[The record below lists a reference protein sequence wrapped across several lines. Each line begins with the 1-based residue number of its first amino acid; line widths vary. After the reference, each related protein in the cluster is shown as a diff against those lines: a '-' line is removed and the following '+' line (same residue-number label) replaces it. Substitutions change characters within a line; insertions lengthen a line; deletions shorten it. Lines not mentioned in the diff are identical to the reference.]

1 MPCKLKSEMARMKF
15 ISLSICLLFCSV
27 AFFMS
32 FQALS
37 GSYETMSGSV
47 AVIASQS
54 EPAKCESRVV
64 ASNDN
69 YSGKQWAIPKTEVP
83 QAWEVTSGKSS
94 VVIAVLDTGIDK
106 GHEDLAGKVIAEANF
121 TDSPTANDIY
131 GHGTHVAGIIAAEAN
146 NVAGIAG
153 VAYDC
158 RLMNVKVADD
168 SGMFYGY
175 VAANG
180 IRWAVEHGADVIN
193 LSLFAVQPSPDMEE
207 AINYA
212 WNRGVV
218 VVAAAGNGIGTKPAY
233 PAYYSNCLA
242 VVATDE
248 NDCVASWSSHGDWVD
263 VAAPGVDIY
272 STLPGNQYDN
282 KSGTSMAAAHVS
294 GLAGLL
300 FTLESDNNGNGFV
313 NDEVRASIEAGCV
326 AADFGIDGIKGRINA
341 LHAVNQALALK

>member
-1 MPCKLKSEMARMKF
+1 
-15 ISLSICLLFCSV
+15 
-27 AFFMS
+27 MS

-54 EPAKCESRVV
+54 EPANCESTVS

-69 YSGKQWAIPKTEVP
+69 YSGKQWAIPKTEAP
-83 QAWEVTSGKSS
+83 QAWVITSGEAS
-94 VVIAVLDTGIDK
+94 VIIAVLDTGIDK

-121 TDSPTANDIY
+121 TDSPTTTDIY
-131 GHGTHVAGIIAAEAN
+131 GHGTHVAGIIAAAAN
-146 NVAGIAG
+146 NGAGIAG

-158 RLMNVKVADD
+158 SLMNIKVADD
-168 SGMFYGY
+168 YGMFYGS
-175 VAANG
+175 AAAKG
-180 IRWAVEHGADVIN
+180 VRWAVEHGADVIN
-193 LSLFAVQPSPDMEE
+193 MSLFSMQPSQELEE

-212 WNRGVV
+212 WSRGVV
-218 VVAAAGNGIGTKPAY
+218 VVAAAGNGTGTKPAY

-272 STLPGNQYDN
+272 STLPGDQYGD

-300 FTLESDNNGNGFV
+300 FALTSDLNGNGFV
-313 NDEVRASIEAGCV
+313 NDEVRADIEGGCDIV
-326 AADFGIDGIKGRINA
+326 GMSGIKGRINA
-341 LHAVNQALALK
+341 FHAVEKALASK

>member
-1 MPCKLKSEMARMKF
+1 MARMKF
-15 ISLSICLLFCSV
+15 MKKFTWLSVCLLFCSV
-27 AFFMS
+27 ATFVS

-37 GSYETMSGSV
+37 GSSETMSGSV
-47 AVIASQS
+47 AVIASQP
-54 EPAKCESRVV
+54 EPASYESAVA

-83 QAWEVTSGKSS
+83 QAWEVTSGKAS

-106 GHEDLAGKVIAEANF
+106 GHEDLAGKVIAEVNF
-121 TDSPTANDIY
+121 TNSPTADDIY
-131 GHGTHVAGIIAAEAN
+131 GHGTHVAGIIAAAAN
-146 NVAGIAG
+146 NGAGIAG

-168 SGMFYGY
+168 NGMFFGS
-175 VAANG
+175 VAAKG
-180 IRWAVEHGADVIN
+180 VRWAVEHGADVIN
-193 LSLFAVQPSPDMEE
+193 MSLFGMQPSQALEE

-212 WNRGVV
+212 WSRGVV

-248 NDCVASWSSHGDWVD
+248 NDCVSSWSSHGDWVD

-272 STLPGNQYDN
+272 STLPGDQYDN

-300 FTLESDNNGNGFV
+300 FALGSDKNGNGFV
-313 NDEVRASIEAGCV
+313 NDEVRADIEAGCDTV
-326 AADFGIDGIKGRINA
+326 DISGGKGRINA
-341 LHAVNQALALK
+341 FNAVSKTLASK

>member
-1 MPCKLKSEMARMKF
+1 MARMKF
-15 ISLSICLLFCSV
+15 IWLSVCLLFCAV
-27 AFFMS
+27 ASLMS

-37 GSYETMSGSV
+37 GSFETMSGSV
-47 AVIASQS
+47 AVIASQP
-54 EPAKCESRVV
+54 EPASYEPEVTS
-64 ASNDN
+64 SNDN
-69 YSGKQWAIPKTEVP
+69 YSGKQWAIPKTELP

-94 VVIAVLDTGIDK
+94 IVIAVLDTGIDK
-106 GHEDLAGKVIAEANF
+106 EHEDLVGKVMAEVNF
-121 TDSPTANDIY
+121 TDSPTADDIY
-131 GHGTHVAGIIAAEAN
+131 GHGTHVAGIIAAAAN
-146 NVAGIAG
+146 NGAGIAG

-168 SGMFYGY
+168 YGAFYGS
-175 VAANG
+175 VAARG

-193 LSLFAVQPSPDMEE
+193 MSLFGMQPSPAMEE

-212 WNRGVV
+212 WSRGVV

-248 NDCVASWSSHGDWVD
+248 NDHLASWSSWADWVD

-272 STLPGNQYDN
+272 STLPGNQYDS

-300 FTLESDNNGNGFV
+300 FALESDKNGNGFV
-313 NDEVRASIEAGCV
+313 NDEVRAAIEAGCD
-326 AADFGIDGIKGRINA
+326 AIDFGLCEVKGRINA
-341 LHAVNQALALK
+341 IHAVDKALASK